1 MLLKDVGM
9 ATRRRRLSIDLCGDL
24 KENPYQVG
32 WFVCLFFFLFQNF
45 LFFMYIYI
53 YIYLLLICDP
63 FLYEFIGIM
72 QLVQD
77 SAPGKCH

>member
-32 WFVCLFFFLFQNF
+32 WFVWFFFPFSNF
-45 LFFMYIYI
+45 LVFFM